1 MGIVRDVTVDQ
12 LTQAVGNIDTSTLA
26 QDSTLQDVATAIGN
40 ISGGSDPVTNTTV
53 NSLCKDTTGQ
63 SIVSAITGLA
73 NAVKPDASDIPYDSN
88 TTVKGKI
95 DEINDKFV
103 WEEQEFN
110 ITYTSSINPVAT
122 ANVDISKRGY
132 TPIGVISWG
141 VFGTSSTLCF
151 VTSLQVNPDNSTLY
165 YAIRVRDNGTYSHFL
180 RVRVLYLKN

>member
-1 MGIVRDVTVDQ
+1 M
-12 LTQAVGNIDTSTLA
+12 
-26 QDSTLQDVATAIGN
+26 
-40 ISGGSDPVTNTTV
+40 SDITKPM
-53 NSLCKDTTGQ
+53 LLDETGQ
-63 SIVSAITGLA
+63 DILTALQEIGQ
-73 NAVKPDASDIPYDSN
+73 NVKPSASDIPYDNN

-110 ITYTSSINPVAT
+110 ITYTSSTNPVAT